1 MSQAILYANFRI
13 RTLVPRALVNYLK
26 LNVAVVEP
34 EKDEKRFTTLFPLHK
49 LPAFVSAK
57 GWKLTE
63 VMAVMNYLVNM
74 STDSKLKNQLFGE
87 DLQAQAQVIRWESLA
102 NSDLCNEIVK
112 AFRPLKGDI
121 PYNKKVVDAALAQ
134 IDNIAAIYEERLQTH
149 TYLASE
155 HISLGDLL
163 SAAVF
168 TRGFNYLFGKQWR
181 AEHPA
186 IMRWYN
192 TMIASEILAPEFT
205 EFKFIDEPL
214 APPQNKKKAQEPK
227 KAKAKAKEAS
237 PAAAAAAAAPAAE
250 PKKPKHPLEALGK
263 STFVLDDWKRKY
275 SNEDTR
281 KGALPWFWEHYNPE
295 EYSIWKV
302 EYKYNDELT
311 MTFMSN
317 NLVGG
322 FFNRLTASTKYMF
335 GCLVVY
341 GENNNN
347 GIVGAIMVR
356 GQDSAPAFN
365 VAPDWESYSYAK
377 LDPSKD
383 DDKEFINNMWAWDK
397 PVVVNGENR
406 EIADGKVLK

>member
-1 MSQAILYANFRI
+1 MSRPILYANFRI
-13 RTLVPRALVNYLK
+13 RTVVPRALVNYLK
-26 LNVAVVEP
+26 LDIDVVEP
-34 EKDEKRFTTLFPLHK
+34 EKDEKRYAKLFPLHK
-49 LPAFVSAK
+49 VPAYVSAK

-63 VMAVMNYLVNM
+63 VMAILNYLVNQ
-74 STDSKLKNQLFGE
+74 SSDAKLKKQLLGE
-87 DLQAQAQVIRWESLA
+87 DLKAQAEVIRWQSLA

-112 AFRPLKGDI
+112 AFQPLRGDV
-121 PYNKKVVDAALAQ
+121 PYNKKAVDTALANV
-134 IDNIAAIYEERLQTH
+134 DKIAGLYEERLQTH

-181 AEHPA
+181 AAHPA
-186 IMRWYN
+186 IVRWYS
-192 TMIASEILAPEFT
+192 TVIASEIMAPEFT

-214 APPQNKKKAQEPK
+214 APPQNKKAAKKTTEKKTEKKVEKAPEP
-227 KAKAKAKEAS
+227 
-237 PAAAAAAAAPAAE
+237 AE
-250 PKKPKHPLEALGK
+250 PKKPKHPLELLGK
-263 STFVLDDWKRKY
+263 SSFVLDEWKRKY

-281 KGALPWFWEHYNPE
+281 KGALPWFWDNYNPE
-295 EYSIWKV
+295 EWSIWKV
-302 EYKYNDELT
+302 DYKYNDELT

-347 GIVGAIMVR
+347 GITGAIMIR
-356 GQDSAPAFN
+356 GQDYAPAFN

-377 LDPSKD
+377 LDPAKD